1 MCIQRL
7 KKSYIP
13 SLCYISSNSALESN
27 LHPEL
32 NSMFIRHHV
41 CPGDFLWT
49 SDKSY
54 IKHGSMPGEE
64 VLNLACFADINQTFE
79 ALVTGFA
86 YCRFCQI
93 L

>member
-1 MCIQRL
+1 
-7 KKSYIP
+7 
-13 SLCYISSNSALESN
+13 
-27 LHPEL
+27 
-32 NSMFIRHHV
+32 
-41 CPGDFLWT
+41 
-49 SDKSY
+49 
-54 IKHGSMPGEE
+54 MPGEE